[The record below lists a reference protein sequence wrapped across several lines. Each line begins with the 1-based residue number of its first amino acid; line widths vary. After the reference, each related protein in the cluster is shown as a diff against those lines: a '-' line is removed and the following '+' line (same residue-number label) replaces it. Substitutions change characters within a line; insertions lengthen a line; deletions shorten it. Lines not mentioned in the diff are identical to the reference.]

1 MHRPIAL
8 GSQDMRKGK
17 EGQYITLVTRR
28 TVETNSKAVGHHP
41 EIRVDIAHFTIWF
54 VRVEN
59 LGLRELCLLTMM
71 SGCELTT
78 ILISPHPSSRQSL
91 GIGMCQSSAAAG
103 SHKSSSTKQASAA
116 HPEVG

>member
-59 LGLRELCLLTMM
+59 LGLRVTVELDTLWFADQFGQTLV
-71 SGCELTT
+71 SE
-78 ILISPHPSSRQSL
+78 Q
-91 GIGMCQSSAAAG
+91 Q
-103 SHKSSSTKQASAA
+103 Q
-116 HPEVG
+116 

>member
-54 VRVEN
+54 VRIEN
-59 LGLRELCLLTMM
+59 LGLR
-71 SGCELTT
+71 
-78 ILISPHPSSRQSL
+78 IDSPVGMNAQIQKGL
-91 GIGMCQSSAAAG
+91 GARA
-103 SHKSSSTKQASAA
+103 
-116 HPEVG
+116 

>member
-54 VRVEN
+54 VRIEN
-59 LGLRELCLLTMM
+59 LGLRICKYKNCWEAL
-71 SGCELTT
+71 
-78 ILISPHPSSRQSL
+78 
-91 GIGMCQSSAAAG
+91 
-103 SHKSSSTKQASAA
+103 
-116 HPEVG
+116 